1 MSLVAPRLDK
11 IKPSPTIATSIRASE
26 LKAAGRDVISLGYG
40 EPDFN
45 TPEHI
50 KEAAIEALRSDQT
63 KYTPVNG
70 IVPLRQAICRKFK
83 RENGVEY
90 KIDQIAVG
98 CGSKQLLYNAL
109 VATLAPDDEVII
121 PAPYW
126 VSYPDMT
133 LLCDGIP
140 VIVDCLAKDG
150 FKLQPEALERAITTK
165 TKWLII
171 NSPNNPSGAVYT
183 RSELRAIADVLLRHP
198 HVWIMTDD
206 IYEHIIY
213 GVEFATIAEVE
224 SRLYERTLTVNGV
237 SKGYCMTGWRLGFAG
252 GPTPLINA
260 INMVQSQTSYHTSTV
275 TQWAT
280 IPALD
285 GPQDFIRENAVTFME
300 RRDLVVSMLN
310 QAKGLSCPRPDGAFY
325 AYPSCQGVIGRR
337 IPTGKQSNMM
347 RILLGTYWNQ

>member
-1 MSLVAPRLDK
+1 MSLVAPRLDR

-26 LKAAGRDVISLGYG
+26 LKAAGRDVVGLGYG

-70 IVPLRQAICRKFK
+70 VVPLRQAICRKFK

-109 VATLAPDDEVII
+109 VATFAPDDEVII

-140 VIVDCLAKDG
+140 VFVDCFAKDG

-165 TKWLII
+165 TKWL
-171 NSPNNPSGAVYT
+171 
-183 RSELRAIADVLLRHP
+183 LLIRP
-198 HVWIMTDD
+198 
-206 IYEHIIY
+206 
-213 GVEFATIAEVE
+213 TIRLVQFTLEV
-224 SRLYERTLTVNGV
+224 SYERLRMF
-237 SKGYCMTGWRLGFAG
+237 CF
-252 GPTPLINA
+252 
-260 INMVQSQTSYHTSTV
+260 
-275 TQWAT
+275 
-280 IPALD
+280 
-285 GPQDFIRENAVTFME
+285 
-300 RRDLVVSMLN
+300 
-310 QAKGLSCPRPDGAFY
+310 
-325 AYPSCQGVIGRR
+325 VIHMYG
-337 IPTGKQSNMM
+337 S
-347 RILLGTYWNQ
+347 